1 LAATIVVALGSM
13 AVVGGTAHAAG
24 TGGAPGGTF
33 TATCVSGPIS
43 ETRTFTAAGHAPDS
57 VAPGATFSVGTNVSY
72 PVFANATAGVAN
84 YRAVGADLPETR
96 VVVPGGAP
104 EIAGPLTLTATA
116 PAGSAAEVVLDSFG
130 AGLLVG
136 GHLAQE
142 LCTPDH
148 TLVVARVGIG
158 VPLVSIGDAAVVE
171 GGAGTR
177 ALEFAVSLSR
187 GATTPVT
194 VAFDTEDGSATAG
207 PDYVAQSGSVTFQ
220 PGLVSALATI
230 KVRVR
235 GDSTVEP
242 KENLRVRLH
251 DPVGAVLG
259 RGVGTGRIIDD
270 DPEHG
275 VRLSVGDGSV
285 VEGARGTR
293 SARFTVSLS
302 APATQRVTFHF
313 SASDGTAVSPGDYH
327 PASYDGF
334 IDPGQTSVTWPVAVT
349 PNRVA
354 DGNRQFAVHLT
365 AVTGAAVGRAN
376 GVGTIIDDD

>member
-1 LAATIVVALGSM
+1 
-13 AVVGGTAHAAG
+13 
-24 TGGAPGGTF
+24 
-33 TATCVSGPIS
+33 
-43 ETRTFTAAGHAPDS
+43 
-57 VAPGATFSVGTNVSY
+57 
-72 PVFANATAGVAN
+72 
-84 YRAVGADLPETR
+84 
-96 VVVPGGAP
+96 
-104 EIAGPLTLTATA
+104 
-116 PAGSAAEVVLDSFG
+116 
-130 AGLLVG
+130 
-136 GHLAQE
+136 
-142 LCTPDH
+142 
-148 TLVVARVGIG
+148 
-158 VPLVSIGDAAVVE
+158 
-171 GGAGTR
+171 
-177 ALEFAVSLSR
+177 
-187 GATTPVT
+187 
-194 VAFDTEDGSATAG
+194 DTEDGSATAG
-207 PDYVAQSGSVTFQ
+207 SDYVAQSGSVTFQ

-259 RGVGTGRIIDD
+259 RGIGTGRIIDD

-275 VRLSVGDGSV
+275 VRLAGRDGSV

-313 SASDGTAVSPGDYH
+313 SASDGTAATPGHYTPPSSDGTSVSPGDYH
-327 PASYDGF
+327 PASYDGV
-334 IDPGQTSVTWPVAVT
+334 ITPGQTSAAWPVAVT

-376 GVGTIIDDD
+376 SVATIIGDDSNGTQ